1 MTSRLYIAVIADVI
15 ASRDLP
21 RARRTRLQ
29 DVVRAELARIN
40 RRATWRPHIAARF
53 AVTAGDEVEGLLTS
67 TAPLWAIAHAL
78 RAAAPDVDWIVACG
92 RGPIATALAPT
103 APEVDG
109 PCFHTARAAMDE
121 AKRDRRVFTFGG
133 FDDARLDGL
142 SAYYAA
148 LYWGWT
154 ARQRSAAAAWR
165 AQRPAAGAT
174 VVPSAYSHL
183 RRRMAW
189 PLVER
194 GDRMFQAVL
203 EQK

>member
-1 MTSRLYIAVIADVI
+1 MTSRLYVAVIADVI
-15 ASRDLP
+15 ASRELP

-29 DVVRAELARIN
+29 DVLRAQLAQIN
-40 RRATWRPHIAARF
+40 RRAAWRPYVAARF
-53 AVTAGDEVEGLLTS
+53 AVTAGDEIEGLLTS
-67 TAPLWAIAHAL
+67 AAPLWAITHAL

-109 PCFHTARAAMDE
+109 PCFHAARAALDQ
-121 AKRDRRVFTFGG
+121 AKRERRVFAFGG
-133 FDDARLDGL
+133 FDDDRLDGL
-142 SAYYAA
+142 SAYYSG

-154 ARQRSAAAAWR
+154 ARQRTAAAGWR
-165 AQRPAAGAT
+165 AARPDDAR

-194 GDRMFQAVL
+194 GDRIFQAVL